1 MGRHGCGRIVGR
13 MKTLL
18 AYFQLMRLPAVFTA
32 MSDIILG
39 FLLTH
44 GSFSPA
50 VSFALLLVA
59 SASLYLS
66 GMVFNDVFDRKVDA
80 AERPSRPIPSGR
92 ISTQKAATLGG
103 LLMLAGVGA
112 AQTVGM
118 QSLIVASLLVVAILG
133 YDMLLK
139 NTFLA
144 PLMMGICRFLNV
156 MLGASAVAREI
167 NLWVKPQLR
176 IAAALGL
183 FIVGLTWFARMEAKD
198 SHRGHLIGGLL
209 VINSGL
215 GALAWM
221 LATYPWPRETNLS
234 MVLAALGVVALTINR
249 RLVQAILSPVPQ
261 NVQIA
266 VKTMLMSYV
275 MLNAIL
281 VFVWTANPQYAILT
295 AALLLPT
302 ILLSRWMAVT

>member
-112 AQTVGM
+112 AQTVGT
-118 QSLIVASLLVVAILG
+118 QSLIVASLLVVAVLG

-215 GALAWM
+215 GTLAWM
-221 LATYPWPRETNLS
+221 LATYP
-234 MVLAALGVVALTINR
+234 INR

>member
-1 MGRHGCGRIVGR
+1 
-13 MKTLL
+13 MKKCL

-39 FLLTH
+39 FQLTH
-44 GSFSPA
+44 GSFNPP

-59 SASLYLS
+59 SACLYLS

-80 AERPSRPIPSGR
+80 EERPSRPIPSGR
-92 ISTQKAATLGG
+92 ISTQKAAALGG

-112 AQTVGM
+112 AQTAGK
-118 QSLIVASLLVVAILG
+118 QSLIVAGLLVIAILG
-133 YDMLLK
+133 YDTILK
-139 NTFLA
+139 KTFLG
-144 PLMMGICRFLNV
+144 PVMMGLCRFLNV

-183 FIVGLTWFARMEAKD
+183 FIMGLTWFARMEARQ
-198 SHRGHLIGGLL
+198 SHRGHLIGGML
-209 VINSGL
+209 VINAGL
-215 GALAWM
+215 GALVWM
-221 LATYPWPRETNLS
+221 LATYPWPQQINLT
-234 MVLAALGVVALTINR
+234 MVLAATGVVILTINR
-249 RLVQAILSPVPQ
+249 RLVQAVLNPVPQ

-266 VKTMLMSYV
+266 VRTMLSSYV

-302 ILLSRWMAVT
+302 ILLSRWMSVT

>member
-1 MGRHGCGRIVGR
+1 MGRHGCGRIVVR

-112 AQTVGM
+112 AQTVGT
-118 QSLIVASLLVVAILG
+118 QSLIVIAVLG

-281 VFVWTANPQYAILT
+281 VFVRTANPQYAILT

-302 ILLSRWMAVT
+302 ILLSRWMGVT

>member
-1 MGRHGCGRIVGR
+1 
-13 MKTLL
+13 MKKCL

-44 GSFSPA
+44 NSFEPPLA
-50 VSFALLLVA
+50 FGLLLVA

-80 AERPSRPIPSGR
+80 EERPSRPIPSGR
-92 ISTQKAATLGG
+92 ISTQSAAVLGG
-103 LLMLAGVGA
+103 MLMLAGIGA
-112 AQTVGM
+112 AQTVGK
-118 QSLIVASLLVVAILG
+118 QSLIVAGLLLVAILG
-133 YDMLLK
+133 YDSILK
-139 NTFLA
+139 KTFLG
-144 PLMMGICRFLNV
+144 PVMMGICRFLNV

-183 FIVGLTWFARMEAKD
+183 FIVGLTWFARMEAKQ
-198 SHRGHLIGGLL
+198 SHRGHLLGGLL
-209 VINSGL
+209 VINAGL
-215 GALAWM
+215 GGLVWM
-221 LATYPWPRETNLS
+221 LATYPWPREINLT
-234 MVLAALGVVALTINR
+234 MVLAAAGVVILTINR
-249 RLVQAILSPVPQ
+249 RLVQAILNPVPQ

-266 VKTMLMSYV
+266 VKTMLTSYV

-281 VFVWTANPQYAILT
+281 VFVWTTNPTYAIIT

>member
-1 MGRHGCGRIVGR
+1 
-13 MKTLL
+13 MKNWL

-39 FLLTH
+39 YLLTH
-44 GSFSPA
+44 NSFELP
-50 VSFALLLVA
+50 VQFALLLVA
-59 SASLYLS
+59 SAGLYLS

-80 AERPSRPIPSGR
+80 EERPSRPIPSGR
-92 ISTQKAATLGG
+92 ISTQNAAVLGG

-112 AQTVGM
+112 AQTVGT
-118 QSLIVASLLVVAILG
+118 QSLIVAGLLVVAILG
-133 YDMLLK
+133 YDTILK
-139 NTFLA
+139 KTVLG

-183 FIVGLTWFARMEAKD
+183 FIVGLTWFARMEAKN
-198 SHRGHLIGGLL
+198 SHRGHLVSGAL
-209 VINSGL
+209 VINAGL
-215 GALAWM
+215 GALVWM
-221 LATYPWPRETNLS
+221 LATYPWPREINLS
-234 MVLAALGVVALTINR
+234 MVLAAVGVVMLTIDR
-249 RLVQAILSPVPQ
+249 RLVQAILNPVPQ

-266 VKTMLMSYV
+266 VKTMLVSYV
-275 MLNAIL
+275 MLNAIM
-281 VFVWTANPQYAILT
+281 VFVWTANPQYAIVT

-302 ILLSRWMAVT
+302 IILSRWMSVT

>member
-1 MGRHGCGRIVGR
+1 
-13 MKTLL
+13 MKKWL

-32 MSDIILG
+32 MSDIFLG
-39 FLLTH
+39 YLLTH
-44 GSFSPA
+44 GSFNPPLQL
-50 VSFALLLVA
+50 ALLLVA

-80 AERPSRPIPSGR
+80 QERPFRPIPSGR
-92 ISTQKAATLGG
+92 ISTQHAAVLGG

-112 AQTVGM
+112 AQTVGK
-118 QSLIVASLLVVAILG
+118 QSLIVASLLVIAILS
-133 YDMLLK
+133 YDIILKKTMLG
-139 NTFLA
+139 

-156 MLGASAVAREI
+156 MLGASAVSREI

-183 FIVGLTWFARMEAKD
+183 FIVGLTWFARMEARQ
-198 SHRGHLIGGLL
+198 SHRGHLICGAL
-209 VINSGL
+209 VINGGL
-215 GALAWM
+215 GVLVWM

-234 MVLAALGVVALTINR
+234 MVLAAVGVVVLTIDR
-249 RLVQAILSPVPQ
+249 RLVKAILNPQPQ

-266 VKTMLMSYV
+266 VKTMLSSYV

-295 AALLLPT
+295 AALLIPT
-302 ILLSRWMAVT
+302 MVLSRWMSVT

>member
-1 MGRHGCGRIVGR
+1 
-13 MKTLL
+13 MKKWL

-39 FLLTH
+39 YLLTH
-44 GSFSPA
+44 NSFELP
-50 VSFALLLVA
+50 VQFALLLVA
-59 SASLYLS
+59 SAGLYLS

-80 AERPSRPIPSGR
+80 EERPSRPIPSGR
-92 ISTQKAATLGG
+92 ISTQKAAVLGG

-112 AQTVGM
+112 AQTVGT
-118 QSLIVASLLVVAILG
+118 QSLIVAGLLVVAILG
-133 YDMLLK
+133 YDTILK
-139 NTFLA
+139 KTFLG

-183 FIVGLTWFARMEAKD
+183 FIVGLTWFARMEAKN
-198 SHRGHLIGGLL
+198 SHRGHLVSGAL
-209 VINSGL
+209 VINAGL
-215 GALAWM
+215 GALVWM
-221 LATYPWPRETNLS
+221 LATYPWPREINLS
-234 MVLAALGVVALTINR
+234 MVLAAIGVVMLTINR
-249 RLVQAILSPVPQ
+249 RLVQAIFNPVPQ

-266 VKTMLMSYV
+266 VKTMLASYV
-275 MLNAIL
+275 MLNAIM
-281 VFVWTANPQYAILT
+281 VFVWTANPQYAIVT

-302 ILLSRWMAVT
+302 IILSRWMSVT